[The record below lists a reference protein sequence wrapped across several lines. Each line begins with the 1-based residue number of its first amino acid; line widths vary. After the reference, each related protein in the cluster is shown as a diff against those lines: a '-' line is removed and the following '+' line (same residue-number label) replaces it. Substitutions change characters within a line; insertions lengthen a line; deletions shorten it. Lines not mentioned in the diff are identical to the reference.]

1 LATQVSHVI
10 YPWEERI
17 TGMVVVTLAA
27 RPTSESYL
35 MLLFFIWL
43 DGMLDSGPFVTLGG
57 DSGKFPALVQRE
69 TRLQTPL
76 QKSWA

>member
-1 LATQVSHVI
+1 MATQVSHVI

-43 DGMLDSGPFVTLGG
+43 DGMFGLWAFRYFGRGQWEVPCLS
-57 DSGKFPALVQRE
+57 PA
-69 TRLQTPL
+69 
-76 QKSWA
+76 